1 MTGHFNLYYKNDL
14 FFPVDIHL
22 SYGEYLAGDIGYTFD
37 LSRKF
42 NNGVTMGAFFTKTD
56 VTSEQFGEGSFDKGV
71 YFSIPLSN
79 ELFSFVWK
87 PLTKIQAQN
96 LLEKIRYIIF

>member
-1 MTGHFNLYYKNDL
+1 
-14 FFPVDIHL
+14 
-22 SYGEYLAGDIGYTFD
+22 
-37 LSRKF
+37 
-42 NNGVTMGAFFTKTD
+42 MGAFFTKTD

-87 PLTKIQAQN
+87 PLTKDPAAKLN
-96 LLEKIRYIIF
+96 KAYELYNEMLRFE